1 MKKGSQ
7 NWLIIAHCMN
17 MDGQAASHHVS
28 DKLQYLERRGIS
40 PTLLSAASGSKD
52 CQYPHHQVFSPFPS
66 GIKFELRHAI
76 RLRIKN
82 RILSEILLGILNL
95 IIVPFYLLEKVF
107 LPFDSQ
113 WSWFISAYFCGLKII
128 KSKKIDFIYVLGG
141 ASSGFLAVHLL
152 SKRSRI
158 PFIAECFDPIIS
170 SEWRRSRLSFH
181 FNKWIESLICKHAQ
195 AVVWYTDGAKNEA
208 LHRNPSLGHRGHV
221 VRPGMDPPNF
231 NGVEY
236 HKTEKIKFS
245 YFGGLSRER
254 SLVIIIKAI
263 NQLLV
268 DKPEYSKFVVLDVYG
283 GELDELSREF
293 VRRNPCDFIKL
304 HGRLEYDKKS
314 NKSGRQQV
322 LEKMRTSDVLV
333 LIHGIGHIT
342 KLYIPSKT
350 YEYLWA
356 KRPIML
362 LTPCPE
368 EWTELLPGKEHSIIK
383 SNEHDQLL
391 LGLHSFIE
399 SWQNSGLPDCSL
411 AIPFS
416 AEEATQKIIKLAV
429 KENS

>member
-1 MKKGSQ
+1 
-7 NWLIIAHCMN
+7 

-28 DKLQYLERRGIS
+28 DKLQYLTRRGIS
-40 PTLLSAASGSKD
+40 LSLLSAASGSKD
-52 CQYPHHQVFSPFPS
+52 FQYPHHQVFSPFPS

-113 WSWFISAYFCGLKII
+113 WSWFISAYFCGLKIS

-152 SKRSRI
+152 SKRSKI

-170 SEWRRSRLSFH
+170 SEWRRSRLCFH

-208 LHRNPSLGHRGHV
+208 LHRNPFLGHRGHV
-221 VRPGMDPPNF
+221 IRPGMDPPNF

-293 VRRNPCDFIKL
+293 VRKT
-304 HGRLEYDKKS
+304 HAASS
-314 NKSGRQQV
+314 NY
-322 LEKMRTSDVLV
+322 TAD
-333 LIHGIGHIT
+333 
-342 KLYIPSKT
+342 
-350 YEYLWA
+350 
-356 KRPIML
+356 
-362 LTPCPE
+362 
-368 EWTELLPGKEHSIIK
+368 
-383 SNEHDQLL
+383 
-391 LGLHSFIE
+391 
-399 SWQNSGLPDCSL
+399 
-411 AIPFS
+411 
-416 AEEATQKIIKLAV
+416 
-429 KENS
+429 